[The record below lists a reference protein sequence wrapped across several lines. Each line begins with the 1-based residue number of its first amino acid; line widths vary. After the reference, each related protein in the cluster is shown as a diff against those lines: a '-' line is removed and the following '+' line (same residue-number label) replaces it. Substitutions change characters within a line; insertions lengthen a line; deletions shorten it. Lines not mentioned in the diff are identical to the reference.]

1 MNKCTVPNTERLK
14 ETNAMKKTLILMPAL
29 LAALFLPALPA
40 FPAEETGRIIEKLVA
55 EVDNKLAA
63 LEEMTE
69 KQAEEKQSLRL
80 QLDEQF
86 ALYDKATNV
95 TERATVRGEIIGML
109 ARVNKADRAE
119 VTATLDMIVNIV
131 DTMKQLEASVKN
143 SETLNLDKA
152 KDRRAHV
159 AKFIQNSARIL
170 KAVERVEELKPGNSR
185 TAALKNSLVMLNR
198 QVGIPATGTGS
209 ALSRI
214 GETMRAL
221 EDVAVQLRILQ
232 GTLESEHTMLLG
244 STQVQTVNLALLR
257 LARARLGAD
266 SVADI
271 PVTHNKDI
279 VERLRKSTRPISES
293 DATLTGVSLSS
304 VDEEFRLLAD

>member
-1 MNKCTVPNTERLK
+1 
-14 ETNAMKKTLILMPAL
+14 MKTFTLIPAL
-29 LAALFLPALPA
+29 LAATLLLPVTPA
-40 FPAEETGRIIEKLVA
+40 FPAEETGQIIEKLVA
-55 EVDNKLAA
+55 EVDKKLAS
-63 LEEMTE
+63 LEELTE
-69 KQAEEKQSLRL
+69 KQAQEKESLRH

-86 ALYDKATNV
+86 TLYDKATNV
-95 TERATVRGEIIGML
+95 TERAAVRGEIIGLL

-119 VTATLDMIVNIV
+119 VTATMDMVVNIV
-131 DTMKQLEASVKN
+131 ETMKQLEASVKN
-143 SETLNLDKA
+143 SGALNADKA
-152 KDRRAHV
+152 KDRRTEV

-170 KAVERVEELKPGNSR
+170 KAVERVEESKPSGGR

-198 QVGIPATGTGS
+198 QMGVPIMGTGS

-214 GETMRAL
+214 GDTMRAL

-232 GTLESEHTMLLG
+232 GTLENEHAMLMD

-271 PVTHNKDI
+271 PLSHNKDI
-279 VERLRKSTRPISES
+279 VERLLKSRRPIADS
-293 DATLTGVSLSS
+293 DATLTGVSVSTLNGDFS
-304 VDEEFRLLAD
+304 LLADGEPE